1 MRPVILI
8 NWVVQ
13 KNEYYYSKVFLENY
27 YFNRDV
33 EIYSNSSKYVESD
46 EEYYDG
52 KCIDLFLKQQEY
64 MTNLFF

>member
-1 MRPVILI
+1 M
-8 NWVVQ
+8 
-13 KNEYYYSKVFLENY
+13 FLENY
-27 YFNRDV
+27 YFNRDI
-33 EIYSNSSKYVESD
+33 EIYSNSSEYVESD